1 MARMRNNIILKENIK
16 KYKRGRG
23 EIDVNDVLIDID
35 NESRIYSLKDDFE
48 DIKHLIEVSH
58 GFIDRNFLL
67 NEIVVYNTEET
78 ERKEL
83 LKIIMEDDDL
93 VDHFMEISDIEGERT
108 KVIINTL
115 PLLPDDWLEENMSFF
130 VENVNILFINS
141 ERVRKIYFEEVQK
154 NGMSG
159 VNGLED
165 CVCSM
170 YNYMYSID
178 KFDFETI
185 ENIKSVLKLFKAEES
200 FFQIYKN
207 IQPEDYK
214 KDLMDCFLQ
223 FKIKDKRQVNN
234 EVLKKYLVCINELMS
249 EADISL
255 EDLILTD
262 IRNDSADIFLLE
274 PSFFKVVS
282 DRFMHENK
290 YDFVY
295 ELFVMCRKISESP
308 EFVFVNTTQD
318 FDKNKKYLFL
328 INSEVEKNKIME
340 SLREPAVSTK
350 HTVKRL

>member
-1 MARMRNNIILKENIK
+1 MVSMRNNIILKENIK

-23 EIDVNDVLIDID
+23 EIDVNDVLVDID

-83 LKIIMEDDDL
+83 LKLIMEEDDL

-115 PLLPDDWLEENMSFF
+115 PLLSDDWLEENMSFF
-130 VENVNILFINS
+130 VENVNILFVNS
-141 ERVRKIYFEEVQK
+141 ERVRKIYFEEVKK

-165 CVCSM
+165 CVCAM

-178 KFDFETI
+178 KFDFEAI

-200 FFQIYKN
+200 FFQTYKN

-234 EVLKKYLVCINELMS
+234 EVLKNYITCIDELMS
-249 EADISL
+249 EV
-255 EDLILTD
+255 
-262 IRNDSADIFLLE
+262 DIFLEDIIKKDFKNGGANIFITE
-274 PSFFKVVS
+274 PSLFKVII
-282 DRFMHENK
+282 DKFINENN
-290 YDFVY
+290 YDFIY
-295 ELFVMCRKISESP
+295 ELFVMCKEVEGSSD
-308 EFVFVNTTQD
+308 FAFMNTLQD
-318 FDKNKKYLFL
+318 YTKNKKYIFL

-340 SLREPAVSTK
+340 SLGEPAVSTK